1 MQKNCIPSI
10 ALGVFSYLYC
20 ACVHQ
25 GAIVGA
31 LNHLHLDSFFLKC
44 VDKLKDC
51 QDIYLQKHFCT
62 NPSNMTHPYI
72 ETVLV
77 LWWLVHL
84 FSVCIP

>member
-20 ACVHQ
+20 ACIHQ

-51 QDIYLQKHFCT
+51 QDIYLQKHYCT
-62 NPSNMTHPYI
+62 HPSNTTHPYT

-77 LWWLVHL
+77 LWCFCAL
-84 FSVCIP
+84 I